1 MFRLKNVR
9 LAKERFVSLLT
20 IFTESGKA
28 KKSFAVFYLPFAQLP
43 NEANFETIA
52 SLPRLPF
59 FFYFHQAILFLIIKN
74 VIRLIRGLP
83 VLFLLLICNPVKLGF
98 RQMEVVQQR
107 VGVLPN
113 VNGS

>member
-1 MFRLKNVR
+1 MGSLQKMFRLKNVR

-59 FFYFHQAILFLIIKN
+59 FFIFTKPFY
-74 VIRLIRGLP
+74 
-83 VLFLLLICNPVKLGF
+83 FLLLKT
-98 RQMEVVQQR
+98 
-107 VGVLPN
+107 
-113 VNGS
+113 